1 MPLPSVLLFGRTNV
15 GKSTLFNRLTK
26 SKMAV
31 VYDQPGVTRDFLTAT
46 VDGLFQLTDSG
57 GLFAPT
63 DVFTQAIEARVTEA
77 LEEADAVVW
86 VVDGRCGL
94 TPTDL
99 TLAEQLRKLN
109 VPRILAINKVDRIED
124 EEDLAEF
131 YKSGFEIVIP
141 ISAEHDRN
149 IDVLKEAVIRALP
162 KTTDAG
168 AVDAPIVAKFALIGR
183 PNVGK
188 SSLTNALLGE
198 ERALVSATAG
208 TTRDAVE
215 CPFAWTFKTG
225 QTERFILIDTAGVR
239 KKTSD
244 SVEFYA
250 SVRTRAAMAEA
261 DIAVVLLDAL
271 TGPTALDK
279 LLINEIATLGKG
291 CLLVVNKWDLA
302 REQLEKDGEDVG
314 KFQKKFLEALRKVC
328 PFTDAPIVFLSTK
341 TGDGVEA
348 LLKEIKAL
356 RQRLSAKLT
365 TGALNRCLQALQ
377 LRQPPSA
384 VGGKRFKIYYAA
396 QTGQMPM
403 AIKVFCNR
411 CAWMPTTYARFLEN
425 GLRKTFPLF
434 GCSVKWEWIEKPQ
447 KEVLETKKVPTV
459 KAKRTVFR
467 GKRVQ
472 NVPKDG

>member
-1 MPLPSVLLFGRTNV
+1 MSLPSVLLFGRTNV

-26 SKMAV
+26 TKTAV

-63 DVFTQAIEARVTEA
+63 DAFTQAIEARVTEA
-77 LEEADAVVW
+77 LEKADAVVW

-99 TLAEQLRKLN
+99 TLAERLRKLK
-109 VPRILAINKVDRIED
+109 VPRILAINKVDRSED

-149 IDVLKEAVIRALP
+149 IDVLKEAIVRTLP
-162 KTTDAG
+162 KSEAR

-188 SSLTNALLGE
+188 SSLTNALLME
-198 ERALVSATAG
+198 ERALVSSTAG

-225 QTERFILIDTAGVR
+225 QTERFKLIDTAGVR

-250 SVRTRAAMAEA
+250 SVRMRTAMAEA

-279 LLINEIATLGKG
+279 LLLNEVSTLGKG

-314 KFQKKFLEALRKVC
+314 KFQKKFLEALRRVC
-328 PFTDAPIVFLSTK
+328 PFTDAPIVFLSAK
-341 TGDGVEA
+341 TGDGLEV

-356 RQRLSAKLT
+356 QQRLSAKLT
-365 TGALNRCLQALQ
+365 TGVLNRCLQTLQ
-377 LRQPPSA
+377 LRQPPST
-384 VGGKRFKIYYAA
+384 VGGKRFRIYYAA
-396 QTGQMPM
+396 QTGQMPTVV
-403 AIKVFCNR
+403 KVFCNR
-411 CAWMPTTYARFLEN
+411 YSWMPVTYVRFLEN
-425 GLRKTFPLF
+425 GLRKTFPLA
-434 GCSVKWEWIEKPQ
+434 GCSVKWEWVEKPQ
-447 KEVLETKKVPTV
+447 KDVLEAKKASTV
-459 KAKRTVFR
+459 KAKRAVFH

-472 NVPKDG
+472 NAPKDC

>member
-1 MPLPSVLLFGRTNV
+1 MSFPSVLLFGRTNV

-26 SKMAV
+26 TKTAV
-31 VYDQPGVTRDFLTAT
+31 VYDRPGVTRDFLTAT
-46 VDGLFQLTDSG
+46 VDDLFQLTDSG

-63 DVFTQAIEARVTEA
+63 DAFTQAIEARVTEA
-77 LEEADAVVW
+77 LEKADAVVW

-99 TLAEQLRKLN
+99 TLAEQLRKLK
-109 VPRILAINKVDRIED
+109 VPRILVINKVDRSED

-149 IDVLKEAVIRALP
+149 IDVLKEAVVRALP
-162 KTTDAG
+162 KSEVCV
-168 AVDAPIVAKFALIGR
+168 VDVPIVAKFALIGR

-225 QTERFILIDTAGVR
+225 QTERFKLIYTAGVR

-279 LLINEIATLGKG
+279 LLLNEVSTLGKG

-302 REQLEKDGEDVG
+302 REQLERDGEDIV

-328 PFTDAPIVFLSTK
+328 PFTDAPIVFLSAK
-341 TGDGVEA
+341 TGDGLEV
-348 LLKEIKAL
+348 LLREIKAL
-356 RQRLSAKLT
+356 RKRLSTKLT

-384 VGGKRFKIYYAA
+384 DGGKRFKIYYAA

-403 AIKVFCNR
+403 MIKVFCNR
-411 CAWMPTTYARFLEN
+411 CAWMPTTYVRFLEN
-425 GLRKTFPLF
+425 GLRKTFPLA
-434 GCSVKWEWIEKPQ
+434 GCPVKWEWVEKPQ
-447 KEVLETKKVPTV
+447 KEVSETGKTAAGW
-459 KAKRTVFR
+459 AKRTVPR

-472 NVPKDG
+472 NAPKDG

>member
-1 MPLPSVLLFGRTNV
+1 MSLPSVLLFGRTNV

-26 SKMAV
+26 SKTAV

-63 DVFTQAIEARVTEA
+63 DVFTRAIEDRVTGA
-77 LEEADAVVW
+77 LRRADVVVW
-86 VVDGRCGL
+86 VVDGRAGL

-99 TLAEQLRKLN
+99 TLASALRKLRQ
-109 VPRILAINKVDRIED
+109 PCILAVNKVDREDD
-124 EEDLAEF
+124 EESLAEF
-131 YKSGFEIVIP
+131 YRLGWEVIIP
-141 ISAEHDRN
+141 ISAEHDHN
-149 IDVLKEAVIRALP
+149 IDVLKEAVVQALP
-162 KTTDAG
+162 KTEGNAIKN
-168 AVDAPIVAKFALIGR
+168 APIVAKFALIGR

-188 SSLTNALLGE
+188 SSLTNALLKE
-198 ERALVSATAG
+198 ERTLVSSVAG
-208 TTRDAVE
+208 TTRDAIE
-215 CPFAWTFKTG
+215 CPFTWTFKTG

-279 LLINEIATLGKG
+279 ILLNEVSTLGKG

-302 REQLEKDGEDVG
+302 REQLKRNGEDIE
-314 KFQKKFLEALRKVC
+314 KFRQKFLEALRKVC
-328 PFTDAPIVFLSTK
+328 PFTDAPIVFLSAQ
-341 TGDGVEA
+341 TGEGLEM
-348 LLKEIKAL
+348 LLKEVKAL
-356 RQRLSAKLT
+356 RQRLSTKLT

-396 QTGQMPM
+396 QTGQAPTVVR
-403 AIKVFCNR
+403 VFCNR
-411 CAWMPTTYARFLEN
+411 YEWMPTTYARFLEN
-425 GLRKTFPLF
+425 GLRKTFSLAGCPL
-434 GCSVKWEWIEKPQ
+434 KLEWTEKPQ
-447 KEVLETKKVPTV
+447 RESAETKKASTV
-459 KAKRTVFR
+459 RAKKAVFR
-467 GKRVQ
+467 NNHARNG
-472 NVPKDG
+472 

>member
-1 MPLPSVLLFGRTNV
+1 MFLPSILLFGRTNV

-26 SKMAV
+26 SKTAV

-63 DVFTQAIEARVTEA
+63 DAFTRAIEVRVTEA
-77 LEEADAVVW
+77 LEKADAVVW

-99 TLAEQLRKLN
+99 TLAEQLRKLR
-109 VPRILAINKVDRIED
+109 VPRILAINKVDRSED

-149 IDVLKEAVIRALP
+149 IDVLKEAIIRSLP
-162 KTTDAG
+162 KTEVC

-225 QTERFILIDTAGVR
+225 QTERFKLVDTAGVR

-279 LLINEIATLGKG
+279 LLLNEVANLGKG

-302 REQLEKDGEDVG
+302 REQLERDGEDVVQ
-314 KFQKKFLEALRKVC
+314 FQKKFLEALRKVC
-328 PFTDAPIVFLSTK
+328 PFTDAPIVFLSAK
-341 TGDGVEA
+341 TGDGLEV

-425 GLRKTFPLF
+425 GVRKTFPLA
-434 GCSVKWEWIEKPQ
+434 GCPVKWEWIEKPQ
-447 KEVLETKKVPTV
+447 KEGSETGKTTAGR
-459 KAKRTVFR
+459 AKRTVPR
-467 GKRVQ
+467 DKRVQ

>member
-1 MPLPSVLLFGRTNV
+1 MSLPLVLLFGRTNV

-26 SKMAV
+26 TKTAV

-57 GLFAPT
+57 GLFAPM

-77 LEEADAVVW
+77 LGKADAVVW
-86 VVDGRCGL
+86 VADGRCGL
-94 TPTDL
+94 TPMDL

-109 VPRILAINKVDRIED
+109 VPRILAVNKVDRIED

-149 IDVLKEAVIRALP
+149 IDVLKEAVVRALP
-162 KTTDAG
+162 KTEAH
-168 AVDAPIVAKFALIGR
+168 AVEPPIVAKFALIGR

-188 SSLTNALLGE
+188 SSLTNALLKE
-198 ERALVSATAG
+198 ERALVSSTAG

-225 QTERFILIDTAGVR
+225 QKERFKLVDTAGVR

-279 LLINEIATLGKG
+279 FLLNEIATLGKG

-302 REQLEKDGEDVG
+302 REQLERDGEDIV
-314 KFQKKFLEALRKVC
+314 KFQKKFLEALRKAC
-328 PFTDAPIVFLSTK
+328 PFTDAPIVFLSAK
-341 TGDGVEA
+341 TGDGLEV

-356 RQRLSAKLT
+356 RQRLSTKLT

-411 CAWMPTTYARFLEN
+411 YAWMPTTYARFLEN
-425 GLRKTFPLF
+425 GVRKTFPLA

-447 KEVLETKKVPTV
+447 KEGSETEKTTAGRV
-459 KAKRTVFR
+459 KRTVPR
-467 GKRVQ
+467 GKCIQ
-472 NVPKDG
+472 SASKDG

>member
-1 MPLPSVLLFGRTNV
+1 MSLPSVLLFGRTNV

-26 SKMAV
+26 TKTAV
-31 VYDQPGVTRDFLTAT
+31 VYNRPGVTRDFLTAT

-77 LEEADAVVW
+77 LEKADAVVW

-109 VPRILAINKVDRIED
+109 VPHILAINKVDRSED

-149 IDVLKEAVIRALP
+149 IDVLKEAVVRALP
-162 KTTDAG
+162 KTEARAPDM
-168 AVDAPIVAKFALIGR
+168 PIVAKFVLIGR

-279 LLINEIATLGKG
+279 LLLNEVSTLGKG

-302 REQLEKDGEDVG
+302 RNQLERDWEDIV

-328 PFTDAPIVFLSTK
+328 PFTDAPIVFLSAK
-341 TGDGVEA
+341 TGDGLEV

-365 TGALNRCLQALQ
+365 TGSLNRCLQALQ

-396 QTGQMPM
+396 QTGQMP
-403 AIKVFCNR
+403 AVVKVFCNR
-411 CAWMPTTYARFLEN
+411 YAWMPTTYVRFLEN
-425 GLRKTFPLF
+425 GLRKTFPLS

-447 KEVLETKKVPTV
+447 KEGLETKKVPTV
-459 KAKRTVFR
+459 KAKRAVSR

-472 NVPKDG
+472 SAPKGG

>member
-1 MPLPSVLLFGRTNV
+1 MSLPSVLLFGRTNV

-26 SKMAV
+26 TKTAV

-77 LEEADAVVW
+77 LEKADAVVW

-109 VPRILAINKVDRIED
+109 VPRILAINKVDRSED

-131 YKSGFEIVIP
+131 YKSGFEIAIP

-162 KTTDAG
+162 KTEARTDD
-168 AVDAPIVAKFALIGR
+168 VPIVAKFALIGR

-188 SSLTNALLGE
+188 SSLTNALLEE
-198 ERALVSATAG
+198 ERALVSSTAG

-225 QTERFILIDTAGVR
+225 QMERFKLIDTAGVR

-250 SVRTRAAMAEA
+250 SVRTRTAMAEA

-279 LLINEIATLGKG
+279 LLLNEVSTLGKG

-302 REQLEKDGEDVG
+302 CEQLERDGEDVV

-328 PFTDAPIVFLSTK
+328 SFTDAPIVFLSAK
-341 TGDGVEA
+341 TGDGLEI

-356 RQRLSAKLT
+356 RQRLSTKLT

-377 LRQPPSA
+377 QRQPPSA

-425 GLRKTFPLF
+425 GLRKTFPLS

-447 KEVLETKKVPTV
+447 KEGSETEKMAAGR
-459 KAKRTVFR
+459 AKRAVLC
-467 GKRVQ
+467 GKSVQ
-472 NVPKDG
+472 NTSKDG

>member
-1 MPLPSVLLFGRTNV
+1 MSPPSVLLFGRTNV

-26 SKMAV
+26 TKTAV

-46 VDGLFQLTDSG
+46 VDDLFQLIDSG

-77 LEEADAVVW
+77 LEKADAVVW

-94 TPTDL
+94 MPTDL

-109 VPRILAINKVDRIED
+109 CPRILAVNKVDQSED

-131 YKSGFEIVIP
+131 YRLGWDILIP

-149 IDVLKEAVIRALP
+149 IDILKEAVIRALP
-162 KTTDAG
+162 KAEG
-168 AVDAPIVAKFALIGR
+168 RAVDAPIVAKFALIGR

-188 SSLTNALLGE
+188 SSLTNALLKE
-198 ERALVSATAG
+198 ERALVSSTAG

-215 CPFAWTFKTG
+215 CPFAWTFRTG
-225 QTERFILIDTAGVR
+225 QTERFKLIDTAGVR

-279 LLINEIATLGKG
+279 LLLNEVSTLGKG

-302 REQLEKDGEDVG
+302 REQLERDGEDIV

-328 PFTDAPIVFLSTK
+328 PFSDAPIVFLSAK
-341 TGDGVEA
+341 TGDGLEV

-396 QTGQMPM
+396 QTGQMPT
-403 AIKVFCNR
+403 IVKVFCNR
-411 CAWMPTTYARFLEN
+411 YAWMPTTYARFLEN
-425 GLRKTFPLF
+425 GVRKTFPLA
-434 GCSVKWEWIEKPQ
+434 GCPVKWEWIEKPQ
-447 KEVLETKKVPTV
+447 KEGSETEKTTAGRV
-459 KAKRTVFR
+459 KRTVLR

-472 NVPKDG
+472 NASKDG

>member
-1 MPLPSVLLFGRTNV
+1 MSLPSVLLFGRTNV

-26 SKMAV
+26 SKTAV

-46 VDGLFQLTDSG
+46 VDGLFQLTDTG

-63 DVFTQAIEARVTEA
+63 DAFTRAIEARVTEA
-77 LEEADAVVW
+77 LKKADAVVW

-99 TLAEQLRKLN
+99 MLAERLRKLK
-109 VPRILAINKVDRIED
+109 VPRTLVINKVDRSED
-124 EEDLAEF
+124 EENLAEF

-162 KTTDAG
+162 KTEAR

-188 SSLTNALLGE
+188 SSLTNALLKE

-225 QTERFILIDTAGVR
+225 QTERFKLIDTAGVW

-261 DIAVVLLDAL
+261 DVAVVLLDAV

-279 LLINEIATLGKG
+279 LLLNEVATLGKG

-302 REQLEKDGEDVG
+302 REQLERDGEDIVQ
-314 KFQKKFLEALRKVC
+314 FQKKFLEALRKVC
-328 PFTDAPIVFLSTK
+328 PFSDAPIVFLSAK
-341 TGDGVEA
+341 TGDGLEV

-411 CAWMPTTYARFLEN
+411 LEN

-447 KEVLETKKVPTV
+447 KEVLETKKVSTV

-467 GKRVQ
+467 GKRV
-472 NVPKDG
+472 

>member
-1 MPLPSVLLFGRTNV
+1 MSLPSVLLFGRTNV

-26 SKMAV
+26 TKTAV

-63 DVFTQAIEARVTEA
+63 DAFTQAIEARVTEA
-77 LEEADAVVW
+77 LRKADAVVW

-99 TLAEQLRKLN
+99 TLAERLRKLN
-109 VPRILAINKVDRIED
+109 VPRILAVNKVDRSED

-149 IDVLKEAVIRALP
+149 IDVLKEAVVRALP
-162 KTTDAG
+162 KMEAC
-168 AVDAPIVAKFALIGR
+168 AVDTPIVAKFALIGR

-188 SSLTNALLGE
+188 SSLTNVLLKE
-198 ERALVSATAG
+198 ERVLVSSTAG

-225 QTERFILIDTAGVR
+225 QTERFKLIDTAGVR
-239 KKTSD
+239 KKASD

-279 LLINEIATLGKG
+279 VLLNEVSTLGKG

-328 PFTDAPIVFLSTK
+328 PFTDAPIVFLSAK
-341 TGDGVEA
+341 TGDGLEV

-403 AIKVFCNR
+403 VIKVFCNR
-411 CAWMPTTYARFLEN
+411 CAWMPTTYVRFLEN
-425 GLRKTFPLF
+425 GLRKTFPLS
-434 GCSVKWEWIEKPQ
+434 GCPVKWEWIEKPQ
-447 KEVLETKKVPTV
+447 KEVLETKKVLTV

>member
-1 MPLPSVLLFGRTNV
+1 MSLPSVLLFGRTNV

-26 SKMAV
+26 SKTAV

-63 DVFTQAIEARVTEA
+63 DAFTRAIEARVTEA
-77 LEEADAVVW
+77 LEKADAVVW

-99 TLAEQLRKLN
+99 TLAEQLRKLK
-109 VPRILAINKVDRIED
+109 VPRILVINKVDRSED

-162 KTTDAG
+162 KSEVCV
-168 AVDAPIVAKFALIGR
+168 VDAPIVAKFALIGR

-225 QTERFILIDTAGVR
+225 QTERFKLIDTAGVR

-279 LLINEIATLGKG
+279 LLLNEVANLGKG

-302 REQLEKDGEDVG
+302 REQLERDGEDIVQ
-314 KFQKKFLEALRKVC
+314 FQKKFLEALRKVC
-328 PFTDAPIVFLSTK
+328 PFTDAPIVFLSAK
-341 TGDGVEA
+341 TGDGLEV

-356 RQRLSAKLT
+356 RQRLSTKLT

-425 GLRKTFPLF
+425 GLRKTFPLS

-447 KEVLETKKVPTV
+447 KEGLEAKKAPTA
-459 KAKRTVFR
+459 KAKRVISR
-467 GKRVQ
+467 RKCVQ
-472 NVPKDG
+472 NSPKDG

>member
-1 MPLPSVLLFGRTNV
+1 V
-15 GKSTLFNRLTK
+15 
-26 SKMAV
+26 
-31 VYDQPGVTRDFLTAT
+31 
-46 VDGLFQLTDSG
+46 
-57 GLFAPT
+57 
-63 DVFTQAIEARVTEA
+63 
-77 LEEADAVVW
+77 
-86 VVDGRCGL
+86 
-94 TPTDL
+94 
-99 TLAEQLRKLN
+99 
-109 VPRILAINKVDRIED
+109 INKVDRSED

-162 KTTDAG
+162 KTEAR
-168 AVDAPIVAKFALIGR
+168 AVDAPIVAKFSLIGR

-188 SSLTNALLGE
+188 SSLTNALLKE
-198 ERALVSATAG
+198 ERALVSSTAG

-225 QTERFILIDTAGVR
+225 QTERFKLIDTAGVR

-279 LLINEIATLGKG
+279 LLLNEVANLGKG

-302 REQLEKDGEDVG
+302 REQLERDGEDIVQ
-314 KFQKKFLEALRKVC
+314 FQKKFLEALRKVC
-328 PFTDAPIVFLSTK
+328 PFTDAPIVFLSAK
-341 TGDGVEA
+341 TGDGLEA
-348 LLKEIKAL
+348 LLKEVKAL
-356 RQRLSAKLT
+356 RQRLSTKLT

-411 CAWMPTTYARFLEN
+411 CAWMPTTYVRFLEN
-425 GLRKTFPLF
+425 GLRKTFLLA
-434 GCSVKWEWIEKPQ
+434 GCPVKWEWIEKPQ

>member
-1 MPLPSVLLFGRTNV
+1 MSLPSVLLLGRTNV

-26 SKMAV
+26 TKTAV

-63 DVFTQAIEARVTEA
+63 DAFTRAIEARVTEA
-77 LEEADAVVW
+77 LKKADAVVW

-99 TLAEQLRKLN
+99 TLAEQLRKLK
-109 VPRILAINKVDRIED
+109 VPRILVINKVDRSED

-162 KTTDAG
+162 KTEARV
-168 AVDAPIVAKFALIGR
+168 VDAPIVAKFALIGR

-198 ERALVSATAG
+198 ERALVSSTAG

-215 CPFAWTFKTG
+215 CPFTWTFKTG
-225 QTERFILIDTAGVR
+225 QTERFKLIDTAGVR

-279 LLINEIATLGKG
+279 LLLNEVANLGKG
-291 CLLVVNKWDLA
+291 CLLAVNKWDLA
-302 REQLEKDGEDVG
+302 REQLERDGEDIVR
-314 KFQKKFLEALRKVC
+314 FQKKFLEALRKVC
-328 PFTDAPIVFLSTK
+328 PFTDAPIVFLSAK
-341 TGDGVEA
+341 TGDGLEV

-356 RQRLSAKLT
+356 RQRLSTKLT

-425 GLRKTFPLF
+425 GLRKTFPLA
-434 GCSVKWEWIEKPQ
+434 GCPVKWEWIEKPQ
-447 KEVLETKKVPTV
+447 KEGLEAKKTLTV
-459 KAKRTVFR
+459 KTKRTISR

-472 NVPKDG
+472 NAPKDG